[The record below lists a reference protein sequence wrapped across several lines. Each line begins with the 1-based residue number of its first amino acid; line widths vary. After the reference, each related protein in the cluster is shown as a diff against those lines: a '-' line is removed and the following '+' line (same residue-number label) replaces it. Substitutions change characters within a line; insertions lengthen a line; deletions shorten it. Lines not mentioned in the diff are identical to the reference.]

1 LLVAGERD
9 EREASMPEREPEHIE
24 TLIIGGGQ
32 AGLSVGH
39 HLARSGRPFLI
50 LDANQ
55 RVGDAWRKRWDS
67 LRLFTPARY
76 NGLAGVPFP
85 APAHSFPTKDQVADY
100 LEAYATQFQLPV
112 RTGVRVDRLSR
123 DDGSFV
129 VAAGDRSW
137 EADNV
142 VVAMSTF
149 HLPRV
154 PPYATDLSPDL
165 VQLHSAGYR
174 NPSQLHEGGVLVVG
188 AGNSGAEI
196 ALEVAS
202 RQPTWLAGKES
213 GHVPFR
219 IEGAAARFV
228 FQPLLFRFVGHRVLT
243 VDTPIG
249 RKLRPRLL
257 SHAAPLVR
265 VKPKDLAAAGIQ
277 RVPRVVGVRDGH
289 PLLADQR
296 VLEVANVIWCTGFG
310 PDFSWID
317 LPVFGE
323 NGNEPRHHRGVVANQ
338 PGLYFVGLFFLY
350 AMSSGFLPG
359 VDRDAQHIV
368 HAILAGA
375 GGSSGRPGP
384 AAGNGARRPVRSG

>member
-1 LLVAGERD
+1 
-9 EREASMPEREPEHIE
+9 MPEGEPEPLE
-24 TLIIGGGQ
+24 TLVIGGGQ

-39 HLARSGRPFLI
+39 HLAKRGRPFLI
-50 LDANQ
+50 LDANR
-55 RVGDAWRKRWDS
+55 RVGDAWRNRWDS
-67 LRLFTPARY
+67 LRLFTPPRY
-76 NGLAGVPFP
+76 NALAGIPFP
-85 APAHSFPTKDQVADY
+85 APAHSFSTKDQVADY

-112 RTGVRVDRLSR
+112 RTGVRVDRLWR
-123 DDGSFV
+123 DDGKFL
-129 VAAGDRSW
+129 VAAGDWSW

-149 HLPRV
+149 QVPRV
-154 PPYATDLSPDL
+154 PPFAGDLRPDI

-174 NPSQLHEGGVLVVG
+174 NPSQLQEGGVLVVG

-219 IEGAAARFV
+219 IEGTAARYV
-228 FQPLLFRFVGHRVLT
+228 FQPLLFRVIGHRVLT

-249 RKLRPRLL
+249 RRMRPRLTA
-257 SHAAPLVR
+257 HAAPLVR

-277 RVPRVVGVRDGH
+277 RVPRVVGVHDGH

-296 VLEVANVIWCTGFG
+296 VLEVANLIWCTGFG

-323 NGNEPRHHRGVVANQ
+323 NQHEPRHHRGIVANQ
-338 PGLYFVGLFFLY
+338 PGLYFVGLHFLY

-359 VDRDAQHIV
+359 VDRDAEHIV

-375 GGSSGRPGP
+375 ERTSGRPM
-384 AAGNGARRPVRSG
+384 RSR

>member
-1 LLVAGERD
+1 LLAASEPD
-9 EREASMPEREPEHIE
+9 EWEASMPERAPEHLE
-24 TLIIGGGQ
+24 TVVIGGGQ

-39 HLARSGRPFLI
+39 HLARRGRPFLI

-55 RVGDAWRKRWDS
+55 RVGDAWRHRWDS
-67 LRLFTPARY
+67 LRLFTPSRY
-76 NGLAGVPFP
+76 NALSGLPFP
-85 APAHSFPTKDQVADY
+85 APAYSFSTKDQVADY
-100 LEAYATQFQLPV
+100 LEAYATQFRLPV
-112 RTGVRVDRLSR
+112 RTGVRVDRLWR
-123 DDGSFV
+123 DDGRFV
-129 VAAGDRSW
+129 VAAGDRTW

-142 VVAMSTF
+142 VVAMSSF
-149 HLPRV
+149 QVPRV
-154 PPYATDLSPDL
+154 PTFATNLSPAI

-174 NPSQLHEGGVLVVG
+174 NPSQLQEGGILVVG

-202 RQPTWLAGKES
+202 RHPTWLAGRES

-219 IEGAAARFV
+219 IEGAPARLV
-228 FQPLLFRFVGHRVLT
+228 FQPLLFRVIGHRVLT

-249 RKLRPRLL
+249 RRMRPRLL

-265 VKPKDLAAAGIQ
+265 VKPKDLTAAGIR

-296 VLEVANVIWCTGFG
+296 VLEVANVIWCTGSG

-323 NGNEPRHHRGVVANQ
+323 NDNEPMHHRGVVANQ
-338 PGLYFVGLFFLY
+338 PGLYFVGLSFLY

-359 VDRDAQHIV
+359 VDRDAEHIV
-368 HAILAGA
+368 HAILTGA
-375 GGSSGRPGP
+375 GRTSGRPGP
-384 AAGNGARRPVRSG
+384 AADDGVRRAMRSG

>member
-1 LLVAGERD
+1 
-9 EREASMPEREPEHIE
+9 MPEREPEHVE
-24 TLIIGGGQ
+24 TVVIGGGQ

-39 HLARSGRPFLI
+39 HLARQERPFLI

-76 NGLAGVPFP
+76 NALAGMAFP
-85 APAHSFPTKDQVADY
+85 APAHSFPTKDEVADY
-100 LEAYATQFQLPV
+100 LEAYATRFQLPV
-112 RTGVRVDRLSR
+112 RTGVRVDRLLR
-123 DDGSFV
+123 EDGRFV
-129 VAAGDRSW
+129 VTAGDRSW
-137 EADNV
+137 EADNA

-149 HLPRV
+149 QVPRV
-154 PPYATDLSPDL
+154 PPFATGLSPEI

-174 NPSQLHEGGVLVVG
+174 NPSQLQEGGVLVVG

-202 RQPTWLAGKES
+202 RHPTWLAGKES

-219 IEGAAARFV
+219 IEGAAARYV
-228 FQPLLFRFVGHRVLT
+228 FQPLLFRVVGHRVLT

-265 VKPKDLAAAGIQ
+265 VKPRDLAAAAIQ
-277 RVPRVVGVRDGH
+277 RVPRVIGVRNGH
-289 PLLADQR
+289 PLLADQQI
-296 VLEVANVIWCTGFG
+296 LEVANVIWCTGFG

-323 NGNEPRHHRGVVANQ
+323 NQNEPTHHRGVVANQ
-338 PGLYFVGLFFLY
+338 PGLYFVGLYFLY

-359 VDRDAQHIV
+359 VDRDAEHIV
-368 HAILAGA
+368 HTILARA
-375 GGSSGRPGP
+375 GRTSGRPGP
-384 AAGNGARRPVRSG
+384 AVDNRVLRLRRSG

>member
-1 LLVAGERD
+1 
-9 EREASMPEREPEHIE
+9 MPEREPEHLE
-24 TLIIGGGQ
+24 TVVIGGGQ

-39 HLARSGRPFLI
+39 HLARRGRPFLI

-55 RVGDAWRKRWDS
+55 RVGDAWRNRWDS

-76 NGLAGVPFP
+76 DALAGLPFP

-100 LEAYATQFQLPV
+100 LDAYATQSRLPV
-112 RTGVRVDRLSR
+112 RTGVRVDRLWR
-123 DDGSFV
+123 DDGRFV

-149 HLPRV
+149 QVPRV
-154 PPYATDLSPDL
+154 PPFAGDLGPDI
-165 VQLHSAGYR
+165 VQLHSASYR
-174 NPSQLHEGGVLVVG
+174 NPSQLQKGGVLVVG

-196 ALEVAS
+196 ALEVV
-202 RQPTWLAGKES
+202 RRHPTWLAGKES

-219 IEGAAARFV
+219 IEGAAARYV
-228 FQPLLFRFVGHRVLT
+228 FQPLLFRVVGHRVLT

-249 RKLRPRLL
+249 RKLL
-257 SHAAPLVR
+257 
-265 VKPKDLAAAGIQ
+265 
-277 RVPRVVGVRDGH
+277 DGH
-289 PLLADQR
+289 PLLADQQI
-296 VLEVANVIWCTGFG
+296 LQVANVIWCTGSG

-323 NGNEPRHHRGVVANQ
+323 NEHEPRHHRGVVASQ
-338 PGLYFVGLFFLY
+338 PGLYFVGLHFLY

-359 VDRDAQHIV
+359 VDRDAEHIV
-368 HAILAGA
+368 QAILGRAGRT
-375 GGSSGRPGP
+375 SGRPGP
-384 AAGNGARRPVRSG
+384 TAGNGVRRPMRAG